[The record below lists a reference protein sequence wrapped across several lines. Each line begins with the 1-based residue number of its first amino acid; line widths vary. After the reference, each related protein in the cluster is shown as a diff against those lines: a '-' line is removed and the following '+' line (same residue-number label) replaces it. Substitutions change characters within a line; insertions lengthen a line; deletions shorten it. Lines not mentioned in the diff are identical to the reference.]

1 MRVSRRGF
9 LRSCVA
15 ASALHG
21 LAVPAGAAMVQRR
34 YEVCLS
40 PDALDAYPDI
50 LDIVANAG
58 ISRIW
63 IPAFIHGY
71 WPYPTEQRHRFR
83 DRIKDKRMEAA
94 AINVPLGHP
103 GDSLGSM
110 DGNVPLTP
118 PDAWRMGVRA
128 DGRLFSGTSL
138 HPPATEENASA
149 VRALAREGDRRVFL
163 DDDFRLAISPGM
175 IGGCFCDAHKQA
187 FLESRGFTESHWE
200 ELLAA
205 VLARRVCAT
214 LREWITFTCDELTA
228 SFRTQQAA
236 APEIVL
242 GNMIMYFGAEKAG
255 IRLSDYADTPFR
267 VGELMFNDASFAPV
281 KSKTDELYSAL
292 FHRRY
297 AQPELAYSET
307 TAYPANQLSASNMAA
322 KLAVSTIADVRTTM
336 FMSGLTPFPLSH
348 WDTLAPAMRHNAKLH
363 SEIAGHPLRGPLKHY
378 WGEYSRLVGDD
389 VPYSLFLAM
398 GIPFE
403 VCDAPADNGYIFLSD
418 ADAQAVHE
426 GALKPDG
433 ARYIARRHDSDPSAM
448 WSVAET
454 LDALF
459 ALKQRLLPEL
469 HETPYVVED
478 TPMVCAWY
486 PSANKALLWNLQER
500 EAHVTLRY
508 RGEDRAIALGA
519 LDIQIVEV

>member
-1 MRVSRRGF
+1 MKLSRRCF
-9 LRSCVA
+9 LQSCAA

-21 LAVPAGAAMVQRR
+21 LHLPTRASTVQRR
-34 YEVCLS
+34 YHVCLS

-50 LDIVANAG
+50 LDIVGDAG

-71 WPYPTEQRHRFR
+71 WPYSTGNRHRFR
-83 DRIKDKRMEAA
+83 AQINAKGMEAA

-110 DGNVPLTP
+110 DNHVPLTP
-118 PDAWRMGVRA
+118 PTHWQMGVRA
-128 DGRLFSGTSL
+128 DGRPFSGTSL

-149 VRALAREGDRRVFL
+149 VRILAREGERNIFL

-187 FLESRGFTESHWE
+187 FLESRGFSESDWE
-200 ELLAA
+200 ELLSA
-205 VLARRVCAT
+205 VTGRRVCAV
-214 LREWITFTCDELTA
+214 LREWIAFTCDELTA
-228 SFRTQQAA
+228 SFRAQQAA
-236 APEIVL
+236 APEATL

-255 IRLSDYADTPFR
+255 IRLSDYGDTLFR
-267 VGELMFNDASFAPV
+267 VGELMFNDASFTPV
-281 KSKTDELYSAL
+281 KSKTDELFSAL

-307 TAYPANQLSASNMAA
+307 TAYPADQLSASNMAA

-348 WDTLAPAMRHNAKLH
+348 WDTLAPAMRHNAKIH
-363 SEIAGHPLRGPLKHY
+363 PAIAGHPLRGPLKHY

-389 VPYSLFLAM
+389 APYSLFLAL

-403 VCDAPADNGYIFLSD
+403 VCDAPADNGYTFLSD
-418 ADAQAVHE
+418 ADAQSVHE
-426 GALKPDG
+426 GILKSKG
-433 ARYIARRHDSDPSAM
+433 ARYIARQNANERSDMS
-448 WSVAET
+448 SIAES

-459 ALKQRLLPEL
+459 AFKKRLLPEL
-469 HETPYVVED
+469 QNVPYVVED

-486 PSANKALLWNLQER
+486 PTARKALLWNLQES
-500 EAHVTLRY
+500 EEHVTLRY

-519 LDIQIVEV
+519 LDIQLVDA